1 MQEAGLYVDTMITLT
16 GNPKTPARVGD
27 LREFLR
33 LLDAFGF
40 DDFAELDEVII
51 SATKSISANAVSRAA
66 DSSVR
71 IAIV

>member
-1 MQEAGLYVDTMITLT
+1 MQEAGLYVDAMIMLT
-16 GNPKTPARVGD
+16 GSSKTPVRVGD
-27 LREFLR
+27 LREFVR

-40 DDFAELDEVII
+40 DDFAELDEVIV
-51 SATKSISANAVSRAA
+51 SATKSIPANAVSRAA

>member
-1 MQEAGLYVDTMITLT
+1 MQDAGLYIDTMICLSGTSK
-16 GNPKTPARVGD
+16 NPAKVGD

-40 DDFAELDEVII
+40 DDYAELDEVII
-51 SATKSISANAVSRAA
+51 SITKSVSPNTVSKAA